1 MTSLFG
7 TRTIVWPMDVA
18 PAPDLFLG
26 PVSPELV
33 LVSPPEDRRL
43 ACSLLPPSPPA
54 ARQVFPPVVSGQ
66 ELGSVE
72 LAAVWLFCLAMTL
85 GPMLF
90 MLLASG

>member
-1 MTSLFG
+1 MRKPENRASL
-7 TRTIVWPMDVA
+7 DVA

-33 LVSPPEDRRL
+33 LVSPPEVRRL
-43 ACSLLPPSPPA
+43 ARGLLSPSPPA
-54 ARQVFPPVVSGQ
+54 ARQVFPPTVSGQ

-72 LAAVWLFCLAMTL
+72 LAAVWLFCIAMTL

-90 MLLASG
+90 MLLASN

>member
-1 MTSLFG
+1 MTVAFSSLDN
-7 TRTIVWPMDVA
+7 RASLDAA

-33 LVSPPEDRRL
+33 LVSPPEVRRL
-43 ACSLLPPSPPA
+43 ALGLLPSPPA
-54 ARQVFPPVVSGQ
+54 ARQVLPPTVSGQ

-72 LAAVWLFCLAMTL
+72 LAAVWLFCVAMTL

-90 MLLASG
+90 MLLASS

>member
-1 MTSLFG
+1 LENRATL
-7 TRTIVWPMDVA
+7 DAA

-33 LVSPPEDRRL
+33 LVSPPEVRRL
-43 ACSLLPPSPPA
+43 ARGLLSPSPPA
-54 ARQVFPPVVSGQ
+54 ARYVPPAPREA